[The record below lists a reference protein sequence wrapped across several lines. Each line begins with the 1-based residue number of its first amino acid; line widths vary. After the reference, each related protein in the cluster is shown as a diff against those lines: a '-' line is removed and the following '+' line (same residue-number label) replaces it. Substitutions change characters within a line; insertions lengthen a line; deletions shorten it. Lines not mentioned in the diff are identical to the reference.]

1 MKYLLDTHA
10 FLWFIL
16 DDTQLSST
24 ARALIIDEQN
34 DFYLS
39 PASYWELAIKI
50 SIGKYQLPGPFVP
63 FLHQQIDLNDF
74 VILPISAEHA
84 GKVASLPYHHRDPFD
99 RMIIAQ
105 ALVEGMSVLSN
116 DSVMDHYGVNRSW

>member
-1 MKYLLDTHA
+1 MKFLLDTHA

-16 DDTQLSST
+16 DDAQLSSR
-24 ARALIIDEQN
+24 ARALIVDEQN
-34 DFYLS
+34 DIFLS

-74 VILPISAEHA
+74 TILPITVEHA
-84 GKVASLPYHHRDPFD
+84 GKVASLAYCRTS
-99 RMIIAQ
+99 I
-105 ALVEGMSVLSN
+105 G
-116 DSVMDHYGVNRSW
+116 

>member
-1 MKYLLDTHA
+1 MTLLLDTHA

-16 DDTQLSST
+16 DDAQLSIT

-34 DFYLS
+34 DIFLS

-74 VILPISAEHA
+74 TILPVSVEHA

-99 RMIIAQ
+99 RLIIAQ
-105 ALVEGMSVLSN
+105 ALVENMAVLSN
-116 DSVMDHYGVNRSW
+116 DSIMDQYGVVRSW